1 MEFAV
6 PDLIWGKKKIPY
18 TTLTWSGTD
27 TQASREIQF
36 EIPWNPF
43 DKDFPKI
50 GIKKGDVVEVR
61 VKGKA
66 IFIGTITTRE
76 KTDQI
81 GTASYTARDFLHH
94 LLQSSGTYMF
104 KNTTPEAI
112 AKKVCGDVAVKT
124 SKLFKTGVSIKKMIF
139 EDQCL
144 YDIIVKAYRK
154 VKGETGKNYLPVMD
168 GTKVS
173 VIEKGGKSGVTLTP
187 GVNIMYATYTDTV
200 DNMVDLVKIYNDKHK
215 WVDQVKNEKNLG
227 TYGVYMKAY
236 QKEDGKSAKKE
247 AKSMLVGTTREA
259 SVDAL
264 GDIRAV
270 SGYSITIK
278 DPATNLEGKFYIT
291 SDSHTFENNTHKMS
305 LGLSWKDSMEEGADT
320 YKEEKKEKTETKTTT
335 VTGGGGGGGLTPTY
349 TTATKPLA
357 VDYKKNAIEKA
368 NNLTAYY
375 VRGQR
380 IGYSEE
386 EQTSYHSTTDCPFFK
401 SEKRDSNGLVTK
413 TTVKNAKKVILLQ
426 GTHLLT
432 CSACWDLGKYG
443 ELVKKTHGGK

>member
-1 MEFAV
+1 MEFVV

-43 DKDFPKI
+43 DRDFPRI
-50 GIKKGDVVEVR
+50 GIKKGDVVELR
-61 VKGKA
+61 VNGKA

-76 KTDQI
+76 KTDKI

-124 SKLFKTGVSIKKMIF
+124 SGLFKTGISIKKMIF

-173 VIEKGGKSGVTLTP
+173 VIEKGGKSGVTLTQ
-187 GVNIMYATYTDTV
+187 GVNIMSATYTDTV
-200 DNMVDLVKIYNDKHK
+200 DNMVDLVRIYNEKHK
-215 WVDQVKNEKNLG
+215 KVGEVKDEKDLG
-227 TYGVYMKAY
+227 KYGVYMAAY

-247 AKSMLVGTTREA
+247 AKAMLVGTTREA
-259 SVDAL
+259 SIEAL

-291 SDSHTFENNTHKMS
+291 SDSHTFENSTHKMS

-335 VTGGGGGGGLTPTY
+335 ATGGGGTTLTPTY
-349 TTATKPLA
+349 TMATKQLA
-357 VDYKKNAIEKA
+357 VDYKKNAIERSNK
-368 NNLTAYY
+368 LTAYY
-375 VRGQR
+375 VRGRR

-386 EQTSYHSTTDCPFFK
+386 EQTSYHSTMDCPFFK
-401 SEKRDSNGLVTK
+401 GEKKENNAATNK
-413 TTVKNAKKVILLQ
+413 TTVEKAKKILLLQ
-426 GTHLLT
+426 GTHLLA
-432 CSACWDLGKYG
+432 CSACWDYGKYG
-443 ELVKKTHGGK
+443 EIVNRTVVDK